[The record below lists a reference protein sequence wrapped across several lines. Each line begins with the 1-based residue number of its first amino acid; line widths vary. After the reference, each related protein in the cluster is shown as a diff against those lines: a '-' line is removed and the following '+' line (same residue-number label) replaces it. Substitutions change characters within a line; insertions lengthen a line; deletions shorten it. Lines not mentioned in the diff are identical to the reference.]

1 VKRFHQALLIGSIL
15 PLSWLAMMAVH
26 EFGHVL
32 GAWYS
37 GGTVA
42 KVVLHPLTI
51 SRTDLAHNP
60 NPLLV
65 AWAGPI
71 LGVLLPL
78 AAFAAAAAL
87 GLPGA
92 YLLRFFAGFCL
103 IANGGYI
110 GGGSFDRLGDAR
122 DLLRHGAPL
131 WQFGGFGMAGIAA
144 GLLLWHRL
152 GWHFGLG
159 KAKGQVSPTAAYG
172 CLLSLVVLVAATWYF
187 GGE

>member
-1 VKRFHQALLIGSIL
+1 VKRFHQALLIGSVL
-15 PLSWLAMMAVH
+15 PLSWLGMMAVH

-60 NPLLV
+60 HPLLV
-65 AWAGPI
+65 AWAGPV
-71 LGVLLPL
+71 LGVIFPL
-78 AAFAAAAAL
+78 AAFGAAAAVR
-87 GLPGA
+87 LPGA

-131 WQFGGFGMAGIAA
+131 WQLWAFGAAGVAA

-159 KAKGQVSPTAAYG
+159 KAKGQVSRGAAYG
-172 CLLSLVVLVAATWYF
+172 CLVALVIALAVTFLF